1 VTATS
6 HEPDELLLGFARALR
21 AAGVNVTLDRAQSYL
36 RAAAVVGVDDR
47 AKTYVA
53 GRATLCAGPDD
64 LRTYDRVFAAWFGER
79 PEPGSPPDRPRVTVV
94 QASLGEGDGDGEQED
109 QATVIRAAA
118 SDVEVLRHRDIADLS
133 AEERA
138 AFAALF
144 GALHPTAPQRVAYR
158 RTGFRRGE
166 VDTRAT
172 LRRTLKQMGE
182 PVEIAWQRRS
192 SRARRVVLL
201 VDISGS
207 MSPYA
212 DALLRLS
219 HRFAHSIGPV
229 EVFTVGTRV
238 TRVTRAMRARDAD
251 AAIVAA
257 GEAVPD
263 WSGGTRLG
271 ETLKAFLDRWGQ
283 RGVAR
288 GAVVVIFSDGWERGD
303 ATLLGD
309 QMQRLH
315 RLAHRVV
322 WVNPHK
328 GNADYEPVQQ
338 GMAAALPHV
347 DDLVAGHSFAA
358 FADLTRLVGRA

>member
-1 VTATS
+1 MTVDTA
-6 HEPDELLLGFARALR
+6 PDELLLGFARALR
-21 AAGVNVTLDRAQSYL
+21 AAGVNVTQDRAQSYL
-36 RAAAVVGVDDR
+36 EAVATVGLADR
-47 AKTYVA
+47 AKACVA
-53 GRATLCAGPDD
+53 GHATLCAGPDD
-64 LRTYDRVFAAWFGER
+64 LRTHDRVFTAWFGDWLEQD
-79 PEPGSPPDRPRVTVV
+79 PAKARPRVTVR
-94 QASLGEGDGDGEQED
+94 QAGLDPDDADGEGEGE
-109 QATVIRAAA
+109 AGVALRVTA
-118 SDVEVLRHRDIADLS
+118 SDVEVLRHRDIAALS
-133 AEERA
+133 PEDRA
-138 AFAALF
+138 AFTALF
-144 GALHPTAPQRVAYR
+144 AGLHPVAPQRVAYR

-166 VDTRAT
+166 IDTRAT
-172 LRRTLKQMGE
+172 LRRTLRRMGE

-212 DALLRLS
+212 DALLRLA
-219 HRFAHSIGPV
+219 HRFAHAIKPV

-251 AAIVAA
+251 EAIVAA
-257 GEAVPD
+257 GETVPD

-283 RGVAR
+283 RGAAR

-303 ATLLGD
+303 ASLLGA

-315 RLAHRVV
+315 RLSHRVI
-322 WVNPHK
+322 WANPHK
-328 GNADYEPVQQ
+328 GSAGYQPVQQ
-338 GMAAALPHV
+338 GMAAALPYV

-358 FADLTRLVGRA
+358 FTDLVGRVGRA